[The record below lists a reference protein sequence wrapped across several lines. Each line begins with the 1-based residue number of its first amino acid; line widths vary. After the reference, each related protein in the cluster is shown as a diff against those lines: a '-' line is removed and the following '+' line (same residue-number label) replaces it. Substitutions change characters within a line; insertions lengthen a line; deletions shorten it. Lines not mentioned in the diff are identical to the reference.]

1 MTKFTFTYLNNYHN
15 HGQNAEQSVR
25 YALTG
30 EILKAD
36 NLKFDKGSDVLNF
49 QIKSARATICK
60 GTDLEKYLNLDASTA
75 YIYATKKGIAYI
87 MSRTEYIA
95 FVKAFGTVTTDSKK
109 NGGAKKIRLGHE
121 TKALLDWLQLN
132 S

>member
-1 MTKFTFTYLNNYHN
+1 MTKFTFTYLNNYNN

-60 GTDLEKYLNLDASTA
+60 GTDLEQYLNLDASTA
-75 YIYATKKGIAYI
+75 YIYATKKGVAYI

-95 FVKAFGTVTTDSKK
+95 FVKAFGTVTTESEK